1 MKKVLIIEDET
12 IISFGY
18 RLQLENMGFEVIGTA
33 RSSDEAQEL
42 LAQDRP
48 DVIIMDVYLK
58 GTENGLD
65 LAKRI
70 HTTDHIPVIFLTAS
84 TRPEILDGIRSLDGC
99 HYLMKPID
107 PDDLSGLLNVA
118 VHGHA

>member
-18 RLQLENMGFEVIGTA
+18 RLQLENLGFEVIGTA
-33 RSSDEAQEL
+33 RSSDEAEQLMAQE
-42 LAQDRP
+42 RP
-48 DVIIMDVYLK
+48 DAIIMDVYLK
-58 GTENGLD
+58 GPTNGLE
-65 LAKRI
+65 LAQRI
-70 HTTDHIPVIFLTAS
+70 QGKDPVPIIFLTAS
-84 TRPEILDGIRSLDGC
+84 TRPEILEGIRALDGC

-107 PDDLSGLLNVA
+107 PDSLTGLLNVA

>member
-18 RLQLENMGFEVIGTA
+18 RLQLENLGFEVIGTA
-33 RSSDEAQEL
+33 RSSDEAEQL

-58 GTENGLD
+58 GPTNGLE
-65 LAKRI
+65 LARRI
-70 HTTDHIPVIFLTAS
+70 HEKDNIPIIFLTAS
-84 TRPEILDGIRSLDGC
+84 TRPDIIEGIRSLEGC

-107 PDDLSGLLNVA
+107 PESLTGLLNVA